1 MSKLNKADKLEIAEK
16 QFLKVRKILSDNNE
30 YFALAKSY
38 KKPWKWYR
46 EHTTQEAI
54 EILKAEAKAN

>member
-1 MSKLNKADKLEIAEK
+1 MDKMKKLEIAEK

-30 YFALAKSY
+30 YFALAKAY
-38 KKPWKWYR
+38 KKPWRWYR

-54 EILKAEAKAN
+54 EILRAEAKAI